1 MIETLYILTTL
12 FLTAYFKYDI
22 IYFILSLSYDIDHKY
37 KKCINYIYKIIGYP
51 INKIEIHN
59 KVCYINYN
67 FSNKSYILY
76 LKNNLINLFLLRNR
90 LIPDFPY
97 NISII
102 NDKTITDNNHTDD
115 DIIYAYIKVNNDE
128 IDITDF
134 CRMISGPKGNFYSD
148 VLDIV
153 KPSSTVYKDALI
165 NYLKDNIHNIN
176 YDIEQ
181 IIENCDFKI
190 RYVNSFGN
198 EYTIE

>member
-12 FLTAYFKYDI
+12 FLTAYFKYDL
-22 IYFILSLSYDIDHKY
+22 IYFILSISYDIHHKY
-37 KKCINYIYKIIGYP
+37 TNYLNLISKIRGCP

-76 LKNNLINLFLLRNR
+76 LKNNLIKPYLLTGRF
-90 LIPDFPY
+90 IPNFPY

-102 NDKTITDNNHTDD
+102 NNNTITDSNHTDE
-115 DIIYAYIKVNNDE
+115 DIIYAYIIVNGED

-134 CRMISGPKGNFYSD
+134 CRMISGPKGNFYVD
-148 VLDIV
+148 VLDIE
-153 KPSSTVYKDALI
+153 KPSSIIYKKALL
-165 NYLKDNIHNIN
+165 NYLNNHFDNLDNF
-176 YDIEQ
+176 
-181 IIENCDFKI
+181 ENCDFKI
-190 RYVNSFGN
+190 RYMNSFGN